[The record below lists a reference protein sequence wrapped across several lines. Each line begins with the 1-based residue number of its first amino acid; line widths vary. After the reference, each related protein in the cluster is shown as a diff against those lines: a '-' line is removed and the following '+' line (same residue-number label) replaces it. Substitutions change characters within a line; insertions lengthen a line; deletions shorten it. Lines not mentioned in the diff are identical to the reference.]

1 MEAAANI
8 DACCAG
14 MNNREPH
21 STAPFG
27 IDISH
32 ESGAVGLWRGT
43 KQVPR
48 KKLTIS

>member
-1 MEAAANI
+1 MEAGANI

-14 MNNREPH
+14 MNNRESR

-27 IDISH
+27 IDISY
-32 ESGAVGLWRGT
+32 ESDAAWLWRVT

-48 KKLTIS
+48 KKY